1 MPTTSERQKC
11 GCKKW
16 CNNHWGRGLYNIYI
30 HTHTHRVYTLGN
42 CQTLVLQKGLM
53 PLTSVS
59 NTEMTPPPAERVRR
73 LFSSDLHA
81 GVGFLLWEVAGESEV
96 GDTNMAV
103 FIQQDISWLRGRE
116 RERETVILMT
126 ENTRDTII
134 SIGNNVRDLTNSW
147 LKNNFRPAAENS
159 VWTRADKRRKKPSC
173 PGYPPLFGK
182 KKKKKK
188 RDSKYYLHCSAL
200 FIEALKLF
208 PDFQQNI
215 SVIMATSPN
224 RGIGGKTEESW
235 KHGWCESMA
244 LREYLWRCAG
254 REGLILCHM
263 SFFSLC
269 CFLQL
274 STQRSDDETFI

>member
-1 MPTTSERQKC
+1 MLETSLIHDLRTISAQQQKILC
-11 GCKKW
+11 GLELIKEEKKPP
-16 CNNHWGRGLYNIYI
+16 
-30 HTHTHRVYTLGN
+30 
-42 CQTLVLQKGLM
+42 VL
-53 PLTSVS
+53 
-59 NTEMTPPPAERVRR
+59 
-73 LFSSDLHA
+73 
-81 GVGFLLWEVAGESEV
+81 
-96 GDTNMAV
+96 
-103 FIQQDISWLRGRE
+103 
-116 RERETVILMT
+116 VIL
-126 ENTRDTII
+126 RC
-134 SIGNNVRDLTNSW
+134 L
-147 LKNNFRPAAENS
+147 A
-159 VWTRADKRRKKPSC
+159 
-173 PGYPPLFGK
+173 

-269 CFLQL
+269 CSPCSYRLKDLTMKHSFKGNMLWNIFCTWSSL
-274 STQRSDDETFI
+274 SFRF

>member
-1 MPTTSERQKC
+1 MLAILKWPHLPQREWE
-11 GCKKW
+11 GCSAV
-16 CNNHWGRGLYNIYI
+16 
-30 HTHTHRVYTLGN
+30 TYTLAWGFFFEKSQASPRSEIRTWP
-42 CQTLVLQKGLM
+42 C
-53 PLTSVS
+53 SS
-59 NTEMTPPPAERVRR
+59 NRI
-73 LFSSDLHA
+73 LA
-81 GVGFLLWEVAGESEV
+81 GWGA
-96 GDTNMAV
+96 
-103 FIQQDISWLRGRE
+103 E

-159 VWTRADKRRKKPSC
+159 VWTRADKRRKKTLLSW
-173 PGYPPLFGK
+173 LSSAVWQ